1 MTGTNMVEFQT
12 NSFKRAL
19 GQGKLQI
26 GLWSSLCSNIAAEV
40 ISESGFDWILLD
52 TEHSPNEIP
61 DLVTQLQA
69 IQRGTSTP
77 IIRPA
82 WNDAV
87 LAKRALD
94 IGAQSLLFPYVQNV
108 EEARRAVAST
118 RYPPQGVRG
127 VSVAARASRYGRVPG
142 YLTKAN
148 DEICVLV
155 QVETRTALDQIE
167 AIAKVEGIDG
177 VFIGPSDLA
186 ASLGHLGNPQHCDV
200 QKAIENAGKRLKA
213 LGKPAGILT
222 SNEDEARRYIEWGYL
237 FVAVGA
243 DVGLLARNA
252 DALAKRFKS
261 GS

>member
-1 MTGTNMVEFQT
+1 MQRNA
-12 NSFKRAL
+12 FKHDLAA
-19 GQGKLQI
+19 GKLQI
-26 GLWSSLCSNIAAEV
+26 GLWSSLCSNVAAEI
-40 ISESGFDWILLD
+40 ISDSGFDWILLD

-69 IQRGTSTP
+69 MQAGTATP

-94 IGAQSLLFPYVQNV
+94 IGAQSLLFPYVQNA

-118 RYPPQGVRG
+118 RYPPQGIRG
-127 VSVAARASRYGRVPG
+127 VSVAARASRYGRTPG

-148 DEICVLV
+148 NEICVLV
-155 QVETRTALDQIE
+155 QVETRSAMSEIE
-167 AIAKVEGIDG
+167 AIAAVEGVDG

-186 ASLGHLGNPQHCDV
+186 ASLGHLGNPQHPDV
-200 QKAIENAGKRLKA
+200 QKAIEDAVTRLKA
-213 LGKPAGILT
+213 VGKPGGILT
-222 SNEDEARRYIEWGYL
+222 GNEEEARRYIGWGYL

-243 DVGLLARNA
+243 DVGLLAKNA
-252 DALAKRFKS
+252 DALAKKFKS
-261 GS
+261 N

>member
-1 MTGTNMVEFQT
+1 MAELQRNA
-12 NSFKRAL
+12 FKHAIAAGR
-19 GQGKLQI
+19 LQI
-26 GLWSSLCSNIAAEV
+26 GLWSSLCSNIAAEI

-52 TEHSPNEIP
+52 TEHSPNEVP
-61 DLVTQLQA
+61 DLVQQLQA
-69 IQRGTSTP
+69 VQAGTATP

-87 LAKRALD
+87 LVKRVLD
-94 IGAQSLLFPYVQNV
+94 IGTQSVLIPYVQNAD
-108 EEARRAVAST
+108 EARAAVAAT

-127 VSVAARASRYGRVPG
+127 VSVAARASRYGRTPG

-155 QVETRTALDQIE
+155 QVETRAALSELD
-167 AIAKVEGIDG
+167 AIAKVEGVDG

-186 ASLGHLGNPQHCDV
+186 ASLGHLGNPQAGEV
-200 QKAIENAGKRLKA
+200 QKAIQQAVTRLKA

-222 SNEDEARRYIEWGYL
+222 ANEEEARRYIEWGFL

-243 DVGLLARNA
+243 DVGLLVRNA
-252 DALAKRFKS
+252 DALAKKFKP
-261 GS
+261 